1 MDTENM
7 QVGTT
12 NGSRGQTKAVNMRP
26 VENSVKPSPS
36 RSRSGPAK
44 ATVSPAVMIEVI
56 QQALQNG
63 RDAGIVMAQWNSATL
78 DGPVLMV
85 GLYGY
90 HICKACGAFCKD
102 DHEHLDPDR

>member
-1 MDTENM
+1 MVTENT
-7 QVGTT
+7 QADITS
-12 NGSRGQTKAVNMRP
+12 GSRGQANTVNTRP

-63 RDAGIVMAQWNSATL
+63 RDSGIVMAQWNTATL
-78 DGPVLMV
+78 DGPVLLI

-90 HICKACGAFCKD
+90 HICSECGAFCKD
-102 DHEHLDPDR
+102 DHQHAEAQP